1 MNTRLIHHRVVAPLL
16 LVAACATPDVSSDE
30 QALSTAAIVSTQPR
44 IFIASPE

>member
-1 MNTRLIHHRVVAPLL
+1 MSARIEWAGQSPSAYKAMLGLEQAL
-16 LVAACATPDVSSDE
+16 E